1 MKGLSSVCKNLS
13 TKLEIPDVTE
23 DYVKTGINREIKAAN
38 EKKLEKM
45 IKKVPKIADSWGSN
59 KAKIDHIAE
68 MAIRNARIWLW

>member
-45 IKKVPKIADSWGSN
+45 IKKSTENWYN
-59 KAKIDHIAE
+59 KAKIDHITE